1 MPLMTKDS
9 EIKVTRRH
17 ILTHFRLTFHQKPP
31 TVLCLVHWPMVQKGF
46 KEISLELQRF
56 IL

>member
-31 TVLCLVHWPMVQKGF
+31 TVLCLVHWLLVQKGF